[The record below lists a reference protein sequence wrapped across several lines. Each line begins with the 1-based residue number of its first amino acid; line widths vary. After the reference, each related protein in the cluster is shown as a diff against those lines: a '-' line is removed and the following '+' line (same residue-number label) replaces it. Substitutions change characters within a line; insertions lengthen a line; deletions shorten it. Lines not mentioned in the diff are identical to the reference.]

1 MTKRIKEKGI
11 RTNGEHEKKPRV
23 RVRVRVRVYPIR
35 TGTGTHVKDSLLSF
49 STFLF
54 MFSGYRCQYT
64 FAGVCYEL
72 YFLLQILTR
81 L

>member
-23 RVRVRVRVYPIR
+23 RVRVRVYPMR

-49 STFLF
+49 
-54 MFSGYRCQYT
+54 
-64 FAGVCYEL
+64 
-72 YFLLQILTR
+72 
-81 L
+81 

>member
-23 RVRVRVRVYPIR
+23 RVRVRVRVYPMR

-49 STFLF
+49 
-54 MFSGYRCQYT
+54 
-64 FAGVCYEL
+64 
-72 YFLLQILTR
+72 
-81 L
+81 